1 MEFHFL
7 GTGSGVPSTSR
18 NVSGLVVRFLQ
29 KKSTQWL
36 FDCGEATQ
44 HQILQSPIT
53 LTKIERIFIS
63 HLHGDHLFGLPG
75 LLCSRSAQGATTPL
89 TIYGPKGIEEF
100 VQTSL
105 TVSQSYL
112 SYDLKF
118 IVLQEG
124 TVFSDDTIKVECI
137 LLDHVMPSFA
147 FKLTESNQP
156 GSLKV
161 DKLKDLGLEPGPIYQ
176 RIKRKE
182 EIILEDGRIIHGTDF
197 VGEDKKGRIVVIA
210 GDTRPLEKM
219 TVFAKSAN
227 LLIHEGT
234 FRTDKKSHADQF
246 GHSTIA
252 DVALL
257 AKKAN
262 VANLILTH
270 ISSRYAGEE
279 RALEEEAQSIFPS
292 SIVAFDFMTYKLMN
306 ND

>member
-53 LTKIERIFIS
+53 LTKVDRIFIS

-75 LLCSRSAQGATTPL
+75 LLCSRSAQGAKTPL
-89 TIYGPKGIEEF
+89 TIYGPKGIEEY

-112 SYDLKF
+112 SYDLHF
-118 IVLQEG
+118 VVLQEG
-124 TVFSDDTIKVECI
+124 KVYSDDTIYVECVQ
-137 LLDHVMPSFA
+137 LDHVMPSFA

-161 DKLKDLGLEPGPIYQ
+161 EKLKEWGLEPGPIYQ
-176 RIKRKE
+176 QIKRKE
-182 EIILEDGRIIHGTDF
+182 KITLDDGRIIYGEDF
-197 VGEDKKGRIVVIA
+197 VEEDKKGRIVVIA

-219 TVFAKSAN
+219 VVFAKSAN

-234 FRTDKKSHADQF
+234 FLMDKQSHAEQF

-252 DVALL
+252 EVAAL

-279 RALEEEAQSIFPS
+279 KALEEEAQLIFPS
-292 SIVAFDFMTYKLMN
+292 SIIAFDFMVFKLMN
-306 ND
+306 NA

>member
-1 MEFHFL
+1 
-7 GTGSGVPSTSR
+7 
-18 NVSGLVVRFLQ
+18 
-29 KKSTQWL
+29 
-36 FDCGEATQ
+36 
-44 HQILQSPIT
+44 
-53 LTKIERIFIS
+53 
-63 HLHGDHLFGLPG
+63 
-75 LLCSRSAQGATTPL
+75 
-89 TIYGPKGIEEF
+89 
-100 VQTSL
+100 
-105 TVSQSYL
+105 
-112 SYDLKF
+112 
-118 IVLQEG
+118 
-124 TVFSDDTIKVECI
+124 
-137 LLDHVMPSFA
+137 
-147 FKLTESNQP
+147 
-156 GSLKV
+156 
-161 DKLKDLGLEPGPIYQ
+161 LGLEPGPIYQ